1 VRLRSVRIANVLVA
15 ALLAASCHGHA
26 TTGCGTR
33 SCPFAG
39 PYLNASSTLGGK
51 RVTFVPVTRVD
62 LHRTYDVVTTIQLM
76 GASSTGSYRIG
87 ESDGNEPRGPLI
99 ASGTSLHDGEVL
111 HLRWHP
117 RLTGTRSL
125 TLQVE
130 IGRGVEVVSVATFQ
144 VYGGTV
150 LRVVADC
157 SHAVSKPTSFL
168 IACGDGAL
176 RLTDMRYDSWS
187 RVAAYGHGVA
197 IANDV
202 TPNRALGHDH
212 SYPVAFRFSHVRE
225 FADGPRFTTLR
236 VTYLASSPRGVP
248 VDTFPV

>member
-1 VRLRSVRIANVLVA
+1 MRLRSVRIAGLLVA
-15 ALLAASCHGHA
+15 TLLAASCQGTPRA
-26 TTGCGTR
+26 GCGDH
-33 SCPFAG
+33 SCPFTG
-39 PYLNASSTLGGK
+39 PYLTASSTLNGK

-62 LHRTYDVVTTIQLM
+62 LHGTYDVVTTVRLV

-87 ESDGNEPRGPLI
+87 ESDGNAPRGPLI
-99 ASGTSLHDGEVL
+99 ASGTGLRDGQVL

-125 TLQVE
+125 TLQVRL
-130 IGRGVEVVSVATFQ
+130 GRGEEVASVASFQ

-150 LRVVADC
+150 LRVVANC
-157 SHAVSKPTSFL
+157 THAVSKPTSFL

-176 RLTDMRYDSWS
+176 RLTEMRYDSWS
-187 RVAAYGHGVA
+187 RVAAYGHALA
-197 IANDV
+197 IANDF
-202 TPNRALGHDH
+202 TPDRARGHDH

-236 VTYLASSPRGVP
+236 VSYLSGSPRGVP
-248 VDTFPV
+248 VETYPV